1 MADGGKFMKKNFL
14 LFVLVSLCAFSA
26 CGKNGGKMSG
36 ELYGKNEITI
46 NCNGVSYNAHLAKN
60 KSADAFFAL
69 LQKGDITLDMHDY
82 GGFEK
87 SGDLPSGQ
95 NIARND
101 TNFSATAGD
110 FILFQGKI
118 VAIYYGENNYNF
130 TRLGHID
137 GATKTLMRNFL
148 SAGEGNVKVTF
159 SAKSVGGTIM
169 NGKSKILVAYFSATG
184 TTKKIAKAI
193 ADETGANVFE
203 ITPAAPYTSAD
214 LNWNDTKSRTTKECN
229 DKSFRCPIKEDVLL
243 ENGEKFDIK
252 NYDTIFLGFPIWWY
266 NAPSIIQTF
275 LESADFKDK
284 KIALFCTSGSSGLG
298 STQST
303 LQKSA
308 SGAKWLGGKRFG
320 AGDTNGAKKWAA
332 EISDK

>member
-1 MADGGKFMKKNFL
+1 MKRNFL
-14 LFVLVSLCAFSA
+14 LFILASLCVFSA
-26 CGKNGGKMSG
+26 CNENATAEAKVSG
-36 ELYGKNEITI
+36 ELYGENEVTI
-46 NCNGVSYNAHLAKN
+46 SCNGVSYNAHLAKN
-60 KSADAFFAL
+60 KSAEEFFAL
-69 LQKGDITLDMHDY
+69 LQKGSLTLDMHDY

-95 NIARND
+95 NITRSD
-101 TNFSATAGD
+101 TNFDAKAGD
-110 FILFQGKI
+110 FILFQGKTI
-118 VAIYYGENNYNF
+118 AIYYGENNYNF

-148 SAGEGNVKVTF
+148 NAGGGNVKVTF
-159 SAKSVGGTIM
+159 SAKSKGGANM

-193 ADETGANVFE
+193 ASETGADEFE
-203 ITPAAPYTSAD
+203 ITPTVPYTSAD
-214 LNWNDTKSRTTKECN
+214 LNWNDNKSRTTKECN
-229 DKSFRCPIKEDVLL
+229 DKSFRCPMKEGVLL

-298 STQST
+298 NTQSI

-320 AGDTNGAKKWAA
+320 ASDTNGAKKWAA
-332 EISDK
+332 GVSE